1 MRFCCHLLKAFF
13 FQEKIENNDF
23 SYVSRGYV
31 YDRVAR
37 HLSINT
43 LTVRRWVGDYEATH
57 YIKESIRGKH
67 TKMYSPITEDLEF
80 RAEFKDFVK
89 RNSKV
94 KGK

>member
-1 MRFCCHLLKAFF
+1 MRFCCHLLKAF

-23 SYVSRGYV
+23 SYGSRGYV

-67 TKMYSPITEDLEF
+67 TKMYSLITEDLEF
-80 RAEFKDFVK
+80 RAEFKGFVK